1 LKMSGKVLVIGLALV
16 LAVSTSLGIF
26 PWDQIEEIIG
36 AKIELEERLEAV
48 TKKSCSLSENV
59 RWEEIKAAG
68 FILTEKSWEAFAQI
82 CERLVFEFWDFK
94 VYVDLEARVMWTY
107 ADPTNPDSEIYY
119 VQFAD

>member
-1 LKMSGKVLVIGLALV
+1 MLVLGLALALV
-16 LAVSTSLGIF
+16 VSTSLGLF
-26 PWDQIEEIIG
+26 TWDQVEEIIG
-36 AKIELEERLEAV
+36 AKIELTERLEAI
-48 TKKSCSLSENV
+48 TKESCVFNENV
-59 RWEEIKAAG
+59 RWEEIKATG

-107 ADPTNPDSEIYY
+107 TDSSNPDSEIYY